1 MHMNNFKLNLKLYL
15 HFNIKGIS
23 IPFLRPSFLSPPLA
37 SVRHT
42 FSMIHISVSSF
53 LPYLLTTTLFQHF
66 VYFWWFGV
74 VKLNAQNLPRLFFL
88 HIFGRGRGC
97 SRLMLIIN
105 YYELFEI
112 KSTRRGC
119 GLPSA

>member
-1 MHMNNFKLNLKLYL
+1 MFMHMNNFKLNLKLYL

-53 LPYLLTTTLFQHF
+53 VNYNIVSAFCLLL
-66 VYFWWFGV
+66 V
-74 VKLNAQNLPRLFFL
+74 VWCGEVERAKLAQVIFL